1 MRARSQVQS
10 ILSVAAEDVLGLM
23 LGMGSP
29 DQGSEFSRPPRR
41 VLICPDSFK
50 GSLTAKAAAESI
62 SRGIRQVLPKAK
74 VELLPLADGG
84 EGTLETLLP
93 ALGGEKRG
101 LWVTGPLGDPVW
113 AEYGVAGERALL
125 EVAQVAGLT
134 LVPPEQR
141 DPTRTTTYGLG
152 ELLRA
157 VCRDPIA
164 EIWIALGGSATVD
177 AGAGMAQA
185 LGYRLLDGAGDPI
198 GWGGGELARLARIE
212 PPKQRIWQGKRIR
225 GLCDVQNPLTGPL
238 GAAAVFAPQKGATPQ
253 QVRQLEQALQQWA
266 RVVERDLGRAV
277 EGIPGAG
284 AAGGLGAGLVAFLG
298 ATLES
303 GIQLLAQHLALPERL
318 RRCDLVVTGEGRLDE
333 QSSMGKVVG
342 AVLEQAM
349 VAQKPLLILCGQATP
364 AARADLAARPLPIR
378 VAALCDRIP
387 DVAEAQRQAGYHLEQ
402 MAAWE
407 LKKFLA
413 GDPIPT

>member
-1 MRARSQVQS
+1 
-10 ILSVAAEDVLGLM
+10 M
-23 LGMGSP
+23 LGMASP

-62 SRGIRQVLPKAK
+62 SQGIRQVLPEAE

-84 EGTLETLLP
+84 EGTLEVWLA

-134 LVPPEQR
+134 LVPPERR

-164 EIWIALGGSATVD
+164 EIWIGLGGSATVD

-185 LGYRLLDGAGDPI
+185 LGYRLLDEAGDPI

-212 PPKQRIWQGKRIR
+212 PPEQRIWQGKRVR
-225 GLCDVQNPLTGPL
+225 GLCDVQNALTGPL

-253 QVRQLEQALQQWA
+253 QVQQLEQALQHWA
-266 RVVERDLGRAV
+266 RVVEHDLGRSV
-277 EGIPGAG
+277 DRIPGAG

-303 GIQLLAQHLALPERL
+303 GIQLLAQHLALPGRL

-342 AVLEQAM
+342 VVLEQAIA
-349 VAQKPLLILCGQATP
+349 AQKPLLILCGQATP
-364 AARADLAARPLPIR
+364 AARADLTARPLPIR
-378 VAALCDRIP
+378 VAALCERIP

-413 GDPIPT
+413 GDPTPT

>member
-1 MRARSQVQS
+1 
-10 ILSVAAEDVLGLM
+10 M
-23 LGMGSP
+23 LGMASP

-62 SRGIRQVLPKAK
+62 SQGIRQVLPEAE

-84 EGTLETLLP
+84 EGTLEVWLA

-134 LVPPEQR
+134 LVPPERR

-164 EIWIALGGSATVD
+164 EIWIGLGGSATVD
-177 AGAGMAQA
+177 AGVGMAQA
-185 LGYRLLDGAGDPI
+185 LGYRLLDEAGDPI

-212 PPKQRIWQGKRIR
+212 PPEQRIWQGKRVR
-225 GLCDVQNPLTGPL
+225 GLCDVQNALTGPL

-253 QVRQLEQALQQWA
+253 QVQQLEQALQHWA
-266 RVVERDLGRAV
+266 RVVEHDLGRSV
-277 EGIPGAG
+277 DRIPGAG

-303 GIQLLAQHLALPERL
+303 GIQLLAQHLALPGRL

-342 AVLEQAM
+342 VVLEQAIA
-349 VAQKPLLILCGQATP
+349 AQKPLLILCGQATP
-364 AARADLAARPLPIR
+364 AARADLTARPLPIR
-378 VAALCDRIP
+378 VAALCERIP

-413 GDPIPT
+413 GDPTPT

>member
-1 MRARSQVQS
+1 MGEKGSQ
-10 ILSVAAEDVLGLM
+10 
-23 LGMGSP
+23 
-29 DQGSEFSRPPRR
+29 FSRPPRR
-41 VLICPDSFK
+41 ILVCPDSFK

-62 SRGIRQVLPKAK
+62 VRGIQQVLPQAEI
-74 VELLPLADGG
+74 ELLPLADGG
-84 EGTLETLLP
+84 EGTLETWML

-113 AEYGVAGERALL
+113 AEYGVVGERALL
-125 EVAQVAGLT
+125 EVAQVVGLT
-134 LVPPEQR
+134 LVPPQRR

-164 EIWIALGGSATVD
+164 EIWIGLGGSATVD

-185 LGYRLLDGAGDPI
+185 LGYRLLDRAGDPI

-212 PPKQRIWQGKRIR
+212 PPKQPVWQGKCIR
-225 GLCDVQNPLTGPL
+225 GLCDVQNPLTGSW

-253 QVRQLEQALQQWA
+253 QVRQLEQALQHWA
-266 RVVERDLGRAV
+266 RVVERDLGRTV
-277 EGIPGAG
+277 DGIPGAG

-303 GIQLLAQHLALPERL
+303 GIQLLAQHLALAERI
-318 RRCDLVVTGEGRLDE
+318 RHCDLVITGEGCLDE

-342 AVLEQAM
+342 AVLEQAIA
-349 VAQKPLLILCGQATP
+349 AQKPLLILCGQATP
-364 AARADLAARPLPIR
+364 ATRADLTARSLPVR
-378 VAALCDRIP
+378 VGALCDRIP
-387 DVAEAQRQAGYHLEQ
+387 DVAEAQRQAGYYLAQ
-402 MAAWE
+402 LAAQE
-407 LKKFLA
+407 LRALCQL
-413 GDPIPT
+413 

>member
-1 MRARSQVQS
+1 M
-10 ILSVAAEDVLGLM
+10 
-23 LGMGSP
+23 
-29 DQGSEFSRPPRR
+29 
-41 VLICPDSFK
+41 
-50 GSLTAKAAAESI
+50 
-62 SRGIRQVLPKAK
+62 
-74 VELLPLADGG
+74 
-84 EGTLETLLP
+84 
-93 ALGGEKRG
+93 
-101 LWVTGPLGDPVW
+101 
-113 AEYGVAGERALL
+113 
-125 EVAQVAGLT
+125 
-134 LVPPEQR
+134 
-141 DPTRTTTYGLG
+141 
-152 ELLRA
+152 
-157 VCRDPIA
+157 
-164 EIWIALGGSATVD
+164 
-177 AGAGMAQA
+177 
-185 LGYRLLDGAGDPI
+185 
-198 GWGGGELARLARIE
+198 
-212 PPKQRIWQGKRIR
+212 
-225 GLCDVQNPLTGPL
+225 QNALTGPL

>member
-1 MRARSQVQS
+1 
-10 ILSVAAEDVLGLM
+10 M
-23 LGMGSP
+23 LGMGSL

-62 SRGIRQVLPKAK
+62 SRGIRQVLPEAE

-84 EGTLETLLP
+84 EGTLEVWLA

-134 LVPPEQR
+134 LVPPERR

-164 EIWIALGGSATVD
+164 EIWIGLGGSATVD

-185 LGYRLLDGAGDPI
+185 LGYRLLDEAGDPLA
-198 GWGGGELARLARIE
+198 WGGGELARLARIE
-212 PPKQRIWQGKRIR
+212 PPEQRIWQGKRVR
-225 GLCDVQNPLTGPL
+225 GLCDVQNVLTGPS

-253 QVRQLEQALQQWA
+253 QVQQLEQALQHWA
-266 RVVERDLGRAV
+266 RVVEHDLGRSV
-277 EGIPGAG
+277 DGIPGAG

-342 AVLEQAM
+342 AVLEQAIA
-349 VAQKPLLILCGQATP
+349 AQKPLLILCGQATP
-364 AARADLAARPLPIR
+364 AARADLTARPLPIG
-378 VAALCDRIP
+378 VAALCERIP
-387 DVAEAQRQAGYHLEQ
+387 DMAEAQRQAGYHLEQ

-413 GDPIPT
+413 GDPTPT

>member
-1 MRARSQVQS
+1 MSSLGQKEWDLRA
-10 ILSVAAEDVLGLM
+10 
-23 LGMGSP
+23 
-29 DQGSEFSRPPRR
+29 PRR
-41 VLICPDSFK
+41 ILVCPDSFK
-50 GSLTAKAAAESI
+50 GSLTAKEAAASMA
-62 SRGIRQVLPKAK
+62 RGIQQVLPQAEI
-74 VELLPLADGG
+74 ELLPLADGG
-84 EGTLETLLP
+84 EGTLETLLS

-134 LVPPEQR
+134 LVQRR

-164 EIWIALGGSATVD
+164 EIWIGLGGSATVD

-185 LGYRLLDGAGDPI
+185 LGYRLLDGAGDPL

-212 PPKQRIWQGKRIR
+212 PPEQRIWQGKRVR
-225 GLCDVQNPLTGPL
+225 GLCDVQNPLTGSL
-238 GAAAVFAPQKGATPQ
+238 GAAAVFAPQKGATPS
-253 QVRQLEQALQQWA
+253 QVQQLEQALQQWA

-303 GIQLLAQHLALPERL
+303 GIQLLAQQLALPERL
-318 RRCDLVVTGEGRLDE
+318 RRCDLVITGEGRLDE

-342 AVLEQAM
+342 AVLEQAIA
-349 VAQKPLLILCGQATP
+349 AQKPLLVLCGQVTP
-364 AARADLAARPLPIR
+364 AARADLAARPLPLR
-378 VAALCDRIP
+378 VCALCDRIP
-387 DVAEAQRQAGYHLEQ
+387 DVAEAQRRAGYHLEQ

-407 LKKFLA
+407 LKKFLD
-413 GDPIPT
+413 GEWL